1 MFETSGE
8 VRKRC
13 FAPGTQPGLSLRH
26 LVCVACGVDEVT
38 SINGILSGAEEGEM
52 YTFLYIHI

>member
-1 MFETSGE
+1 M
-8 VRKRC
+8 RKRC